1 MADAEG
7 RKVFVGGIAIGV
19 DKNNVREDFGRF
31 GEVEDVY
38 MPTDKE
44 TGKYRGFGFITFV
57 NARDAEEASQSMHG
71 YAP

>member
-1 MADAEG
+1 
-7 RKVFVGGIAIGV
+7 
-19 DKNNVREDFGRF
+19 
-31 GEVEDVY
+31 

-71 YAP
+71 THLAISPWHTFGS